1 MFSVMVFEL
10 SIDPYS
16 LRRVY
21 LDHAVVLNENHL
33 RGMVRTFLNYY
44 PGARTHLALD
54 KNALAPRLSAA
65 HGTIR

>member
-1 MFSVMVFEL
+1 MVFEV

-16 LRRVY
+16 LRREY
-21 LDHAVVLNENHL
+21 LDHAVVRNENHL
-33 RGMVRTFLNYY
+33 RGIVRTFRNYY

-54 KNALAPRLSAA
+54 KNALVPRLSAG